1 MALNFVCSNLDIFS
15 LLFQH
20 EGGYFLPSQ
29 TVSICVII
37 MLLFF
42 KSITLHRNN
51 KKSNIHLIV
60 SGWYPKCVFWMK
72 LRLMS
77 SLKKKSIQI
86 IVLLEILNDPNGI
99 SLDDYV
105 SVENGNLVGIL
116 NFLGIVFG
124 RLGFAIKKRFW
135 FLQSREMKNFQ
146 PV

>member
-1 MALNFVCSNLDIFS
+1 
-15 LLFQH
+15 
-20 EGGYFLPSQ
+20 
-29 TVSICVII
+29 
-37 MLLFF
+37 
-42 KSITLHRNN
+42 
-51 KKSNIHLIV
+51 
-60 SGWYPKCVFWMK
+60 MK

-124 RLGFAIKKRFW
+124 RLGFAIKKRF
-135 FLQSREMKNFQ
+135 
-146 PV
+146 

>member
-20 EGGYFLPSQ
+20 EGYFLPSQ

-86 IVLLEILNDPNGI
+86 IVLLEILNAPNGI
-99 SLDDYV
+99 SFDDYV